1 MPLHD
6 YFYRFPDSHL
16 GTPGRCRVRMYKNL
30 RGNHVVLLTELGT
43 NSGESIS
50 AACDR
55 IATGLTARWGLNPKT
70 TRWIEHAPPL
80 DDAAAEFDELKFTW
94 KSDKTAE
101 NPQWTH
107 LDSQEAEA
115 MTGEDLNAL
124 NRSLGDNLVVS
135 RSVDNEKEARQAE
148 PSLAD

>member
-16 GTPGRCRVRMYKNL
+16 GTPGRCRVRMYKNP

-50 AACDR
+50 GACDR

-70 TRWIEHAPPL
+70 TRWIEHVPPQ
-80 DDAAAEFDELKFTW
+80 DDAVAEFDELKFTW
-94 KSDKTAE
+94 KSDKTAA

-107 LDSQEAEA
+107 LASAEAEA
-115 MTGEDLNAL
+115 LTGEELSAL
-124 NRSLGDNLVVS
+124 NRSLGDSQVVA
-135 RSVDNEKEARQAE
+135 RGADAEKEEKQTEATT
-148 PSLAD
+148 LD